1 MNKLKSGMIY
11 VSFGLSI
18 DIKLFV
24 NEFFYMLINM
34 FKMLDNYI
42 ILWKIDDE
50 VVKNIMLFVNVI
62 M

>member
-1 MNKLKSGMIY
+1 MIY